1 MFFCYF
7 VINTDSM
14 NDSADDYYAIL
25 GIDHNASY
33 PEIKKA
39 YRKQVKK
46 YHPDRKTTYK
56 HYRSSAKPSKV
67 FDNDETMIKKINAAF
82 EILSDHEKRKK
93 YEDDRRTS
101 PYFDKSSGNGYQ
113 NDYRRTTNESKGS
126 SPSYYHSSSYSF
138 YEGHNKS
145 NASTSGLKEKGRKP
159 YNNSSEKDSIAI
171 PKSRFQ
177 VTVDSSLCMAFGSC
191 ETLAP
196 KVFVVDKDK
205 SINPK
210 AVVKSETGADFDT
223 ILSAAQTCPTKA
235 IFIVD
240 RYTGEQIYP

>member
-1 MFFCYF
+1 
-7 VINTDSM
+7 M
-14 NDSADDYYAIL
+14 NDSIDDYYAIL
-25 GIDHNASY
+25 GIARNASY
-33 PEIKKA
+33 PEIKNA
-39 YRKQVKK
+39 YRKLVKK
-46 YHPDRKTTYK
+46 YHPDRRMTYK
-56 HYRSSAKPSKV
+56 HYRSSNKSSKTP
-67 FDNDETMIKKINAAF
+67 DTDETMIKKINEAF

-93 YEDDRRTS
+93 YEGQSKTS
-101 PYFDKSSGNGYQ
+101 TYFDKSSSDAYQ
-113 NDYRRTTNESKGS
+113 KDHHRTTNGS
-126 SPSYYHSSSYSF
+126 EGSSSSSYYYSPSYSF
-138 YEGHNKS
+138 HDKDHNNNTK
-145 NASTSGLKEKGRKP
+145 ASTSSFKEKSRKP
-159 YNNSSEKDSIAI
+159 YNTSYVQESLSI
-171 PKSRFQ
+171 PKSRYQ

>member
-1 MFFCYF
+1 M
-7 VINTDSM
+7 INTKNM
-14 NDSADDYYAIL
+14 NNSIDDYYAIL
-25 GIDHNASY
+25 GIDRNASY

-39 YRKQVKK
+39 YRKLVKK
-46 YHPDRKTTYK
+46 YHPDRKTSYR
-56 HYRSSAKPSKV
+56 HYRSSASSSKAL
-67 FDNDETMIKKINAAF
+67 DDDETMIKKINAAF
-82 EILSDHEKRKK
+82 EILSDDEKRKK
-93 YEDDRRTS
+93 HDNDRRAMET
-101 PYFDKSSGNGYQ
+101 YFDKDSSNTYE
-113 NDYRRTTNESKGS
+113 NHHNRTKYETNWS
-126 SPSYYHSSSYSF
+126 SSSYYSSSSYSS
-138 YEGHNKS
+138 HDKNHK
-145 NASTSGLKEKGRKP
+145 NTKASTVSFKEKSHKP
-159 YNNSSEKDSIAI
+159 YNTLSEEDSLDI
-171 PKSRFQ
+171 PKSRFHII
-177 VTVDSSLCMAFGSC
+177 VDSSLCMAFGSC